1 MKRWL
6 LDTLE
11 RTVATYVQSLLGL
24 LIASPMMNLDLSTV
38 RALAVAALP
47 AALAVVKAALASRV
61 HSMSPASLMP
71 ERGSDA
77 VESGT

>member
-1 MKRWL
+1 VKRWT

-11 RTVATYVQSLLGL
+11 RALATYAQAFIGL
-24 LIASPMMNLDLSTV
+24 LIASPMLDLDLSTV

-61 HSMSPASLMP
+61 QAISPASLVP
-71 ERGSDA
+71 QRAD
-77 VESGT
+77 

>member
-1 MKRWL
+1 VKRWA

-11 RTVATYVQSLLGL
+11 RALATYAQAFIGL
-24 LIASPMMNLDLSTV
+24 LIASPMLDLDLSTV

-61 HSMSPASLMP
+61 QAISPASLVP
-71 ERGSDA
+71 QRAD
-77 VESGT
+77 

>member
-1 MKRWL
+1 MKRWM

-24 LIASPMMNLDLSTV
+24 VIASPMMNLDLSTV

-47 AALAVVKAALASRV
+47 AALAVLKAALASRV
-61 HSMSPASLMP
+61 RALSPASLMP
-71 ERGSDA
+71 ERGGDA

>member
-1 MKRWL
+1 MKRWT

-11 RTVATYVQSLLGL
+11 RALATYAQSFIGL
-24 LIASPMMNLDLSTV
+24 LIASPMLDLDLSTV

-61 HSMSPASLMP
+61 QAISPASLVP
-71 ERGSDA
+71 QRVD
-77 VESGT
+77 

>member
-1 MKRWL
+1 MKRWM

-11 RTVATYVQSLLGL
+11 RTLATYAQTFIGL
-24 LIASPMMNLDLSTV
+24 LIASPMLNLDLSTV

-61 HSMSPASLMP
+61 HALSPASLMP
-71 ERGSDA
+71 ERGSGA

>member
-1 MKRWL
+1 MRAWI

-11 RTVATYVQSLLGL
+11 RTVATYVQAFVGL
-24 LIASPMMNLDLSTV
+24 VVASPVLDLNLSTL

-61 HSMSPASLMP
+61 RAISPASLAPVP
-71 ERGSDA
+71 EG
-77 VESGT
+77 